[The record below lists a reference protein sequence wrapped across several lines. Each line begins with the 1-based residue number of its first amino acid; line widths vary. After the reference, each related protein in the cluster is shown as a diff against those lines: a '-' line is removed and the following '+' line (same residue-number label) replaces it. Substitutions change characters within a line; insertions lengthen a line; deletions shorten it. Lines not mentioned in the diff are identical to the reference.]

1 MKSILQQNVSADLV
15 QSNKKYGVSD
25 SFLFILEYYYII
37 CYDLLVGI
45 DCTQEAEQM
54 IYKALDK
61 NNLPII
67 TVIAVNEANAKIDI
81 ENQLNRPGRREAL
94 KQWKEAGEKVGIGL

>member
-1 MKSILQQNVSADLV
+1 
-15 QSNKKYGVSD
+15 
-25 SFLFILEYYYII
+25 
-37 CYDLLVGI
+37 
-45 DCTQEAEQM
+45 M

-94 KQWKEAGEKVGIGL
+94 KQWKEAGQKVGIGL